1 MFNGTL
7 MYAKA
12 SRSVETGVPNMA
24 YQLKDQDV
32 TPPQV
37 GAADKRSVA
46 ADGLAAVAIL
56 LTTIGLIT
64 LVILQV
70 VR

>member
-1 MFNGTL
+1 
-7 MYAKA
+7 
-12 SRSVETGVPNMA
+12 MA

-37 GAADKRSVA
+37 GAATERSVA

-56 LTTIGLIT
+56 LITIGLIT